1 MGNSALNPWVQIQR
15 VGERIQNPLKPPA
28 PPKLPPAP
36 PLVDEQAAGI
46 IQGLKA
52 RRRRTA
58 GAGAGSPILT
68 GGLGASGM
76 APTEGK
82 SLLGL

>member
-1 MGNSALNPWVQIQR
+1 MGNSALNPWVQVQR
-15 VGERIQNPLKPPA
+15 VGERIQNPMKPP

-36 PLVDEQAAGI
+36 PLVDETAAGI
-46 IQGLKA
+46 IQGLQA
-52 RRRRTA
+52 RRRRSA

-76 APTEGK
+76 APTEAK
-82 SLLGL
+82 TLLGL